1 MQSIHFF
8 AEDVEQPLLQP
19 EHIQTWITQVATSAG
34 FTVTEI
40 NYIFCS
46 DDYLLEINREHL
58 QHDYYTD
65 IITFDNS
72 DEPNSLEG
80 DIFISLDRVKDNA
93 DSMNISFDEELR
105 RVLIHGVL
113 HLLGQADKTEAE
125 AEEMRRKEDA
135 CLSLYRENFNVPRG
149 TKD

>member
-1 MQSIHFF
+1 MHNIYFF
-8 AEDVEQPLLQP
+8 AEDVEEPQLQTEP
-19 EHIQTWITQVATSAG
+19 IQTWITEVATSAG
-34 FTVTEI
+34 FTVGEL

-46 DDYLLEINREHL
+46 DEYLLEINRTHL

-72 DEPNSLEG
+72 DEPNTLEG

-93 DSMNISFDEELR
+93 RSLNVNYQEEFR
-105 RVLIHGVL
+105 RVIIHGVL

-125 AEEMRRKEDA
+125 AKEMRRKEDA
-135 CLSLYRENFNVPRG
+135 CLSLYREKFNVPRG
-149 TKD
+149 TKE